1 MSIPRDDNGVT
12 VLAGVSS
19 ADGVTLIPIQAD
31 PDTGAIL
38 ADLSGGVALDDL
50 TDVDVA
56 TPSDGQV
63 LTWVDAN
70 SAWEAVTPSSVDLSD
85 INEDVKIRSDHS
97 INWSNST
104 ANTTTLDL
112 GIGRSARG
120 YIYIGDP
127 TDTTVLPV
135 GINFISRLGGANQTT
150 TLAYVPAQG
159 RLELSGTHP
168 SLYSNGGS
176 FTTGT
181 ISPAAANTY
190 DLGSTAAEWRSLY
203 IATSILLGT
212 GQDVGLER
220 DSAGVL
226 EVTDGST
233 GTGDLICND
242 LTINTALTGVLRA
255 DSGVISTD
263 SDVTDLVSA
272 ASLTLAG
279 KVELATTAEI
289 DTGTDSTRAMPV
301 DQFVAS
307 KRNVRHIQ
315 VVVLAAAT
323 ATVGDDTT
331 SLFEIESTIAGTI
344 TSVGAYNATAGT
356 TGTATYDIHL
366 NGTTIM
372 TTTKISIE
380 TGEKSS
386 RDATT
391 QPVLTTTSIA
401 VGDLLTF
408 YCDTA
413 QSGTP
418 ANGLTFFIYI
428 RE

>member
-1 MSIPRDDNGVT
+1 MAQAARDENKVT
-12 VLAGVSS
+12 VLMGVSS
-19 ADGVTLIPIQAD
+19 ADGVTPLPIQVD

-38 ADLSGGVALDDL
+38 ADLSTGVGNVSKVG
-50 TDVDVA
+50 TPVD
-56 TPSDGQV
+56 SQI
-63 LTWVDAN
+63 
-70 SAWEAVTPSSVDLSD
+70 AVWT
-85 INEDVKIRSDHS
+85 
-97 INWSNST
+97 
-104 ANTTTLDL
+104 
-112 GIGRSARG
+112 
-120 YIYIGDP
+120 GD
-127 TDTTVLPV
+127 
-135 GINFISRLGGANQTT
+135 
-150 TLAYVPAQG
+150 
-159 RLELSGTHP
+159 
-168 SLYSNGGS
+168 
-176 FTTGT
+176 GT
-181 ISPAAANTY
+181 IEGASSLTY
-190 DLGSTAAEWRSLY
+190 DGSNLQ
-203 IATSILLGT
+203 LT
-212 GQDVGLER
+212 GDI
-220 DSAGVL
+220 
-226 EVTDGST
+226 GST
-233 GTGDLICND
+233 GTRITKGWFTDLQVTNAINGSVTGNAGTVSTITGLAPDTATTQATQPNITTMAGLISIQGHTVTLTGDLIRSGAHS
-242 LTINTALTGVLRA
+242 LTLTTTGSTNVTLPTSGTLVNSAVTALSSLTTVGTLSSGNATAIV
-255 DSGVISTD
+255 DS
-263 SDVTDLVSA
+263 
-272 ASLTLAG
+272 ASLTAAG

-323 ATVGDDTT
+323 ATAGDSAT
-331 SLFEIESTIAGTI
+331 SLFEIESPIAGTI
-344 TSVGAYNATAGT
+344 ISVGAYNATAGT

-391 QPVLTTTSIA
+391 PPSLTTTSIA

-418 ANGLTFFIYI
+418 ANGLTFFIDI